1 MRHPVTRALAALLVV
16 GSVAFVLL
24 VGRAEPSPD
33 LSRGVDGVAAWLHD
47 LTDECTNVRRDD
59 DFAGFA
65 GPVRSKVYA
74 PFIAEWGTCA
84 KAPYERLG
92 LMVLRP
98 GLEQA
103 WRTALANGE
112 VRGDPD
118 LAFGDGFALTGSIGM
133 EYLGLKRLEC
143 TPTACSLR
151 EIKHH

>member
-1 MRHPVTRALAALLVV
+1 MRALLALLVV
-16 GSVAFVLL
+16 GSVAFALL
-24 VGRAEPSPD
+24 VGRTEPTPD
-33 LSRGVDGVAAWLHD
+33 LSRGVDGVAAWLNE
-47 LTDECTNVRRDD
+47 LTGECSNVRKGD
-59 DFAGFA
+59 DFTDFA

-74 PFIAEWGTCA
+74 PYVAEWGTCS
-84 KAPYERLG
+84 KEPYGRLG
-92 LMVLRP
+92 LLILRP

-143 TPTACSLR
+143 TPTACSLI
-151 EIKHH
+151 EIEHH